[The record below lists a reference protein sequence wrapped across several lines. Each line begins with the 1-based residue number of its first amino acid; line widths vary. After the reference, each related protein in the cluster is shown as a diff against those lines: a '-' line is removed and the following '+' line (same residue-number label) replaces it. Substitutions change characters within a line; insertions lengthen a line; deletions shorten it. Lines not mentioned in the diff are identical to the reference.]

1 MEKRENKEV
10 QPSTRRR
17 LQGIVVSNKMQKTIV
32 VETENYIKYPVYKKR
47 VSIRKKY
54 KVDDKKEITQ
64 VGDLVIIEECRP
76 LSHNKRFRLVQI
88 IKKGESKWLKQK
100 NLVVVDNSGARAVR
114 PFRLLGGS
122 FRKSSGVGDVVF
134 ALLKMKYLNEK

>member
-54 KVDDKKEITQ
+54 KVDDKKEIAR
-64 VGDLVIIEECRP
+64 VGDLVIIEECLP
-76 LSHNKRFRLVQI
+76 LSQDKRFRLVQI
-88 IKKGESKWLKQK
+88 IKKGESK
-100 NLVVVDNSGARAVR
+100 
-114 PFRLLGGS
+114 
-122 FRKSSGVGDVVF
+122 
-134 ALLKMKYLNEK
+134 

>member
-54 KVDDKKEITQ
+54 KVDDKKEIAR
-64 VGDLVIIEECRP
+64 VGDLVIIEECLP
-76 LSHNKRFRLVQI
+76 LSQDKRFRLVQI

-100 NLVVVDNSGARAVR
+100 NLVVADNSGSRAVR
-114 PFRLLGGS
+114 DFVSLAILLENQ
-122 FRKSSGVGDVVF
+122 VVHH
-134 ALLKMKYLNEK
+134 MKE